1 MIVLTPPPASR
12 KVCSM
17 LPNNHP
23 SRMAEK
29 TYRIIAALLTTAE
42 TYDDIGKR
50 YGVTRQRVGEVASK
64 LKRVGVRLNKER

>member
-1 MIVLTPPPASR
+1 
-12 KVCSM
+12 
-17 LPNNHP
+17 
-23 SRMAEK
+23 MAEK